1 METHNCFNL
10 INNDNYFKGVGSF
23 IKLNLTSIKVYCE
36 GNFLFKIGLSD
47 HHHIIYSII
56 KSTFEKKEPKHSIYR
71 NYNQFYCEHFENE
84 KSSSLVENGN
94 NFNAYEKP
102 LNNAINLNASK
113 EVKVFRGYHEL
124 HCKKN
129 FQKAVTTK

>member
-1 METHNCFNL
+1 METHNCFNFV
-10 INNDNYFKGVGSF
+10 NNDNYFKGVGSF

-56 KSTFEKKEPKHSIYR
+56 KSTFEKKEPKHSVYR

-84 KSSSLVENGN
+84 KSSSLKRLINKEFHLFRLYKN
-94 NFNAYEKP
+94 NVVVSLKTF
-102 LNNAINLNASK
+102 
-113 EVKVFRGYHEL
+113 
-124 HCKKN
+124 KN
-129 FQKAVTTK
+129 